1 MGLSLTARQPDELVV
16 CGPRLQHSCGKN
28 EYLNGVCFTLDR
40 SLNVLPSNYTP
51 GYQECTSKPVDIVFL
66 IDGSGSIKRN
76 EFSQM
81 KVFMQEIIN
90 RFQGRGANFAVVQY
104 SNYIRLEFDF
114 NKYTSARSAADL
126 INNIVQ
132 IGSSTRTAA
141 GIKYVAI
148 NITFII
154 NMMVIDIIDII
165 NIIVID
171 IIVNINIDII
181 VIINIVIINI
191 DIIININSIV
201 NINIVNINTDIIVI
215 VIFVII
221 VNINI
226 IVIAVLVIIVN
237 INFFVIAQMPT

>member
-1 MGLSLTARQPDELVV
+1 LSLSLSLSLLLALCDSSAFNLETENVKVFEDQSQWFGYRVLQLSPGRDKWVIVSAPLERNGTLFKCDYKSGTCSRVIDSGPGTMGLSLTARQPDELVV

-141 GIKYVAI
+141 GIKYVA
-148 NITFII
+148 
-154 NMMVIDIIDII
+154 
-165 NIIVID
+165 
-171 IIVNINIDII
+171 
-181 VIINIVIINI
+181 
-191 DIIININSIV
+191 
-201 NINIVNINTDIIVI
+201 
-215 VIFVII
+215 
-221 VNINI
+221 
-226 IVIAVLVIIVN
+226 
-237 INFFVIAQMPT
+237 